1 MIKTTRPILTGLIIG
16 IFFISG
22 VSGAVAKEKT
32 FRGKVIDFD
41 TKKPLEGAVVVAMWL
56 NLMGDP
62 FIKDL
67 KESLT
72 DRNGEWS
79 IVGEEGNKYR
89 PHPLPSFSQ
98 RGFNDLLQPRF
109 MIFKPGY
116 EDFQVSTGL
125 SYSFLAYPQM
135 DRKRDLEG
143 IILSIDAKEE
153 RYMRRLSEKSHSEA
167 PKAYGLP
174 FVPMKNPERRLR
186 NLEVPCDY
194 PDDVERLYVDVK
206 DPLWLGALENFLNA
220 GGPDFAKD
228 LGINRQNLQ
237 EPELYP
243 FVNAVFHFTGF
254 LNQYTLIGLN
264 RLRDKK
270 DRGSVLTRVT
280 PTLLYSDDPN
290 KEKEFLMK
298 QKHLLRL
305 FEEECKNLGMDDYK
319 YYRKILEN

>member
-1 MIKTTRPILTGLIIG
+1 MIRTTRPILTGLVIAL
-16 IFFISG
+16 FFISG
-22 VSGAVAKEKT
+22 VSGAIAKEKT
-32 FRGKVIDFD
+32 FRGKVMDFD
-41 TKKPLEGAVVVAMWL
+41 TKKPLEGAVVVAIWF
-56 NLMGDP
+56 NIKGDI

-67 KESLT
+67 KETLT

-79 IVGEEGNKYR
+79 IVGEESHKYR

-98 RGFNDLLQPRF
+98 RGFDDHLQPRF

-125 SYSFLAYPQM
+125 SYGFLAYPHV
-135 DRKRDLEG
+135 DRKRGLEG
-143 IILSIDAKEE
+143 IILSVDAKEE
-153 RYMRRLSEKSHSEA
+153 RYMRSLSEKSHTET

-174 FVPMKNPERRLR
+174 FIPMKNPERRFR
-186 NLEVPCDY
+186 NLEVPFDY
-194 PDDVERLYVDVK
+194 PDNVERLYVDVK
-206 DPLWLGALENFLNA
+206 DPLWLGALENFLKA

-228 LGINRQNLQ
+228 LDINRQTLQ

-254 LNQYTLIGLN
+254 LNQYTLIGLKT
-264 RLRDKK
+264 LRDKR

-280 PTLLYSDDPN
+280 PTRLYSDDPN
-290 KEKEFLMK
+290 KEKEFLIK

-319 YYRKILEN
+319 YYRKILGN

>member
-1 MIKTTRPILTGLIIG
+1 MIKTTRPILTGLVIAL
-16 IFFISG
+16 FFISG
-22 VSGAVAKEKT
+22 VSGAIAKERT

-41 TKKPLEGAVVVAMWL
+41 TKKPLEGAVVVAMWF
-56 NLMGDP
+56 NLKGDL

-67 KESLT
+67 KEALT
-72 DRNGEWS
+72 NNKGEWS
-79 IVGEEGNKYR
+79 IVGEEGDRWR

-98 RGFNDLLQPRF
+98 RVFDDILQPQF

-125 SYSFLAYPQM
+125 SYSFLAYPHV
-135 DRKRDLEG
+135 DRKRGLEG
-143 IILSIDAKEE
+143 IILSVDAKEE

-174 FVPMKNPERRLR
+174 FIPMKNPERRLR
-186 NLEVPCDY
+186 NLEVPFDY
-194 PDDVERLYVDVK
+194 PDNVERLYVDVK
-206 DPLWLGALENFLNA
+206 DPLWLGALEDFLKA

-228 LGINRQNLQ
+228 LGLNRQNLQ
-237 EPELYP
+237 EPALHP

-254 LNQYTLIGLN
+254 LNQYTLFGLK
-264 RLRDKK
+264 RLRDRK
-270 DRGSVLTRVT
+270 DRASVLTRVS
-280 PTLLYSDDPN
+280 PTRSDDPN

-319 YYRKILEN
+319 YYRKILGN